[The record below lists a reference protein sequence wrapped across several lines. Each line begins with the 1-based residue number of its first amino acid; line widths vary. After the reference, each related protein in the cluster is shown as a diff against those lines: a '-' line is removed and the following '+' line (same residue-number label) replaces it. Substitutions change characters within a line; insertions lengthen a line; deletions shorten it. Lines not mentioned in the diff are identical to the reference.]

1 MLLVRTGF
9 ALALLTLTTAAAHAQ
24 TPPARTP
31 EFRGAAFTMQ
41 GGEAIYRGVCQGCH
55 MADAKG
61 ATGAGTYPAL
71 ANNPRLA
78 TPGYV
83 VTIVMNGHKG
93 MPPFRGH
100 FTDTQVADVVNY
112 VRTHFG
118 NRFKGEVKPAD
129 VQALR

>member
-1 MLLVRTGF
+1 MLLVRAAF
-9 ALALLTLTTAAAHAQ
+9 ILVLLTAMPAGAQ
-24 TPPARTP
+24 NAD
-31 EFRGAAFTMQ
+31 FRGESFAMQ
-41 GGEAIYRGVCQGCH
+41 GGEAVYRGVCQGCH

-61 ATGAGTYPAL
+61 ATGAGSYPAL

-78 TPGYV
+78 EPGYV
-83 VTIVMNGHKG
+83 VAIVMNGHKG
-93 MPPFRGH
+93 MPAFRGH
-100 FTDTQVADVVNY
+100 FTDSQVADVVNY